1 MYLLNG
7 NRYLVLFGP
16 ERDNAIYDWNEKNSI
31 TYSINHN
38 FARIRIDSFN
48 YLTMEKAL
56 TFHNVIILVKSV
68 FDKNKNLYY
77 YHIVLEKG
85 LYKNKSYTQFFKMN
99 VRIL

>member
-1 MYLLNG
+1 
-7 NRYLVLFGP
+7 
-16 ERDNAIYDWNEKNSI
+16 
-31 TYSINHN
+31 
-38 FARIRIDSFN
+38 
-48 YLTMEKAL
+48 MEKAL